1 MIGTTLQQ
9 LITEKGTNVNELAKK
24 IKISP
29 QTLYSIIKRDNMKID
44 FDVLL
49 RICDALDVEVEV
61 FYKDYIENKKPSF
74 LSHEATEVAQAYER
88 ATIKEKNTVRQVL
101 DLKPLEPLAKEVSSS
116 DDRKFAV

>member
-74 LSHEATEVAQAYER
+74 LSHEATVVAQAY
-88 ATIKEKNTVRQVL
+88 
-101 DLKPLEPLAKEVSSS
+101 
-116 DDRKFAV
+116 

>member
-49 RICDALDVEVEV
+49 RICDALGLV
-61 FYKDYIENKKPSF
+61 
-74 LSHEATEVAQAYER
+74 
-88 ATIKEKNTVRQVL
+88 
-101 DLKPLEPLAKEVSSS
+101 
-116 DDRKFAV
+116 